1 MEINVYKYKEEN
13 DKLEAERVDIRRVDA
28 YIRQNAD
35 IRKEY
40 LFFEINKIFANELG
54 KYFFSRF
61 EKDKDDLFFEKQIR
75 LTSHCLYGSAVPS
88 VMKFVNN
95 SELYE
100 ERGMFITNSYEKILK
115 AKKRLLKLLRR
126 LRNASGF
133 RKYENVKLNALF
145 KDYKNLKL
153 DTLENIIDVIRYFI
167 SSVSENINRKFNFE
181 FDSIHSLKD
190 VDNFSNLFADL
201 VIDLEIRNSDDFS
214 NEVEKKIKEINNY
227 FIF

>member
-1 MEINVYKYKEEN
+1 
-13 DKLEAERVDIRRVDA
+13 
-28 YIRQNAD
+28 
-35 IRKEY
+35 
-40 LFFEINKIFANELG
+40 
-54 KYFFSRF
+54 
-61 EKDKDDLFFEKQIR
+61 
-75 LTSHCLYGSAVPS
+75 
-88 VMKFVNN
+88 MKFVNN
-95 SELYE
+95 TELYE
-100 ERGMFITNSYEKILK
+100 ERGMFITNSYEKILNL
-115 AKKRLLKLLRR
+115 KKRLLKLLRR

-167 SSVSENINRKFNFE
+167 SEISVIINRKFNFE

-190 VDNFSNLFADL
+190 VDNFSNLFSDL